1 MSAEESLLLLLI
13 GAFFLVFS
21 LPSQRSGRYL
31 LPVMPAFA
39 TLIAMHWDRLPL
51 WGFRIALVLQ
61 AIVFALLLWLGLNLQ
76 LSTLMGVSGA
86 WHYNPLH
93 WVLMGLS
100 LLLVIAGLIRRE
112 QCKAFALMACFLVY
126 GALTSSLAPLEG
138 QLGRFSVATIERVQ
152 GKDVWIPCD
161 YRAKDEEYRLLLPG
175 AQLHG
180 YLAKD
185 ASDIEGLTKTYPIV
199 AVHAPMNTAPA
210 LCDSCQVLGQ
220 RMEMRA
226 RHSDEEIKEM
236 LLGKIA
242 EHLFVVEYLVSTPSA
257 NSVTNPDLLNVKDVC
272 R

>member
-1 MSAEESLLLLLI
+1 M
-13 GAFFLVFS
+13 
-21 LPSQRSGRYL
+21 
-31 LPVMPAFA
+31 
-39 TLIAMHWDRLPL
+39 
-51 WGFRIALVLQ
+51 
-61 AIVFALLLWLGLNLQ
+61 
-76 LSTLMGVSGA
+76 
-86 WHYNPLH
+86 
-93 WVLMGLS
+93 
-100 LLLVIAGLIRRE
+100 
-112 QCKAFALMACFLVY
+112 
-126 GALTSSLAPLEG
+126 
-138 QLGRFSVATIERVQ
+138 
-152 GKDVWIPCD
+152 
-161 YRAKDEEYRLLLPG
+161 LLPG

-199 AVHAPMNTAPA
+199 AVHAPMNTAPT

-257 NSVTNPDLLNVKDVC
+257 NSVINPDLLNVKDVC